1 MDNDLAFR
9 ESRVTWRGV
18 VMLGAAGA
26 IVYTAITLFGSV
38 IVGLVAAVTVGY
50 LLGKTNIF

>member
-38 IVGLVAAVTVGY
+38 VVGVLAGVTVGY
-50 LLGKTNIF
+50 ILARTTNF